1 MTQLV
6 TEVPL
11 PPEVPRLSTLPRLDY
26 TDSFEAKTSEAGRRT
41 AEEWARR
48 MLEHAPVS
56 FRVGAPPTWFAL
68 GLKQGPPWSSDH
80 VLGWPVRHNE
90 PDLLLLGA
98 DGRMGA
104 SAELLLR
111 RESDSIFFATLLQI
125 DSPVMKRVWSAIEGP
140 HRRIVAKL
148 LHRGVR
154 PEGVGDPGFEP
165 GTSSLSETRS
175 NRLS

>member
-6 TEVPL
+6 TQVPL
-11 PPEVPRLSTLPRLDY
+11 PPEVRALSTLPRLDY
-26 TDSFEAKTSEAGRRT
+26 TDSFVAGTSRAQELT

-48 MLEHAPVS
+48 MLENAPVP
-56 FRVGAPPTWFAL
+56 FLLAAPVTWFSL
-68 GLKQGPPWSSDH
+68 GLKHGPPWSREN
-80 VLGWPVRHNE
+80 VLGWPVRRRE

-98 DGRMGA
+98 DGRLGA
-104 SAELLLR
+104 SAELLLQR
-111 RESDSIFFATLLQI
+111 RADSIFFATLLRI
-125 DSPVMKRVWSAIEGP
+125 DSPAMKRVWSAMEGP

-148 LHRGVR
+148 LRRGVGGA
-154 PEGVGDPGFEP
+154 EVGDPGFEP